1 MFDIT
6 KIKLTVNQIT
16 GNPEGKGILLG
27 ERAGYDYVDGKR
39 TENQTHIKYQVVFPE
54 NDFEKVTVKVPGIK
68 PVVTSEQLAQ
78 QGKVNVKFK
87 NLIGKIYRKNSGE
100 YDISVSADGLEVI

>member
-1 MFDIT
+1 MLDIT

-16 GNPEGKGILLG
+16 GNPEGKGILLE

-39 TENQTHIKYQVVFPE
+39 TENQTHVKYQVVFPE
-54 NDFEKVTVKVPGIK
+54 NNFEKVTVKVPGTK
-68 PVVTSEQLAQ
+68 SVVNPEQLAQ

-87 NLIGKIYRKNSGE
+87 NLTGKIYRKNSGE
-100 YDISVSADGLEVI
+100 YDISVSADSLEVV